1 MPMKK
6 FGRPPMYRSARAVPS
21 STTSSSSTPCG
32 GLCGR
37 WLPPCCSCDLSTVRI
52 IQILL
57 TIIAIDMAI
66 INAFHVLPMFLAMDS
81 SSDAVTMVAVA
92 KARGVAEVG
101 GSSASASDGGGVAST
116 DAMGMH
122 HGVHKNLMEHRLGLR
137 EHLEKLF
144 GAKEEAVEVEPS
156 SKTKTKT
163 NEGGGGSRMAKEGRD
178 LPPKIIPHPPTV
190 VAPGKESSRGQSQ
203 SGRNVERALIAR
215 GFSGLPMN
223 LTPALIGAK
232 RGSIECDVDV
242 E

>member
-1 MPMKK
+1 
-6 FGRPPMYRSARAVPS
+6 
-21 STTSSSSTPCG
+21 
-32 GLCGR
+32 
-37 WLPPCCSCDLSTVRI
+37 
-52 IQILL
+52 
-57 TIIAIDMAI
+57 MAI

-81 SSDAVTMVAVA
+81 SSDAVAIA
-92 KARGVAEVG
+92 KARGVVEIG
-101 GSSASASDGGGVAST
+101 GSSAAAAASASTSDGGGVAST

-137 EHLEKLF
+137 EHMEKLF
-144 GAKEEAVEVEPS
+144 GAKEEGVEVEPS
-156 SKTKTKT
+156 SKTKTTKT
-163 NEGGGGSRMAKEGRD
+163 NGGGGSKMAKEGRD
-178 LPPKIIPHPPTV
+178 LPPKVIPHPPTI

-203 SGRNVERALIAR
+203 SGRNRVRTIAR